1 MKINVNYIDNELIL
15 EDNKILNIEIYNK
28 KFFYRFIKDLNLI
41 ENGNNLEE
49 ITAFNK
55 QNEEITLTNKI
66 EILSD
71 FLEFDLYNKKYSSDF
86 QKYIVKNSEEKNIDK
101 IVKEYSKVYDS
112 ITNIVNL
119 VDIPITI
126 KNDFDFDSI
135 IKSFKFEVNFSDNLL
150 NNLINLLEVKT
161 NLSKEKIYIFINL
174 KSYLNNEDLLE
185 FYKYIYL
192 KNINSIFIDTSKYA
206 DLNDYI
212 NKVIIDRDLDEFVIQ

>member
-15 EDNKILNIEIYNK
+15 EDKKILNIEIYNK
-28 KFFYRFIKDLNLI
+28 KFFYRFIKDLSLI

-71 FLEFDLYNKKYSSDF
+71 FLDFDLYNKKYSSDF

-112 ITNIVNL
+112 ISNIVNL
-119 VDIPITI
+119 LDIPITI
-126 KNDFDFDSI
+126 KNDFDFESI
-135 IKSFKFEVNFSDNLL
+135 IKSFKFEVNFSDDLL
-150 NNLINLLEVKT
+150 NNLTDLLEIKLS
-161 NLSKEKIYIFINL
+161 LSKEKIYVFINL
-174 KSYLNNEDLLE
+174 KSYLSNEDLLE
-185 FYKYIYL
+185 FYKYICS
-192 KNINSIFIDTSKYA
+192 KNINSIFIDTSKYE
-206 DLNDYI
+206 DFNNYV
-212 NKVIIDRDLDEFVIQ
+212 NKIIIDTDLDEFVI

>member
-1 MKINVNYIDNELIL
+1 MKINVNYIDNELIV

-41 ENGNNLEE
+41 EDGNTIEE

-71 FLEFDLYNKKYSSDF
+71 FLDFDLYNKKYSSDF

-112 ITNIVNL
+112 ISNIVNL
-119 VDIPITI
+119 IDIPITI
-126 KNDFDFDSI
+126 KNDFDFESI
-135 IKSFKFEVNFSDNLL
+135 IKSFKFEVNFFDNLL
-150 NNLINLLEVKT
+150 NNLIDLLEVKL
-161 NLSKEKIYIFINL
+161 NLSKEKIYVFINL

-185 FYKYIYL
+185 LYKYIFA
-192 KNINSIFIDTSKYA
+192 KNINSIFIDTNKYD
-206 DLNDYI
+206 DLNDNV
-212 NKVIIDRDLDEFVIQ
+212 NKIIIDTDLDEFVI

>member
-1 MKINVNYIDNELIL
+1 MKINVNYIENELIV

-41 ENGNNLEE
+41 EDGNTIEE

-71 FLEFDLYNKKYSSDF
+71 FLDFDLYNKKYSSDF

-112 ITNIVNL
+112 ISNIVNL
-119 VDIPITI
+119 IDIPITI
-126 KNDFDFDSI
+126 KNDFDFESI
-135 IKSFKFEVNFSDNLL
+135 IKSFKFEVNFFDNLL
-150 NNLINLLEVKT
+150 NNLIDLLEVKL
-161 NLSKEKIYIFINL
+161 NLSKEKIYVFINL
-174 KSYLNNEDLLE
+174 KSYLSNEDLLE
-185 FYKYIYL
+185 LYKYIFA
-192 KNINSIFIDTSKYA
+192 KNINSIFIDTNKYD
-206 DLNDYI
+206 DLNDNV
-212 NKVIIDRDLDEFVIQ
+212 NKIIIDTDLDEFVI

>member
-41 ENGNNLEE
+41 ENGNNIEE

-71 FLEFDLYNKKYSSDF
+71 FLDFDLYNKKYSSDF

-101 IVKEYSKVYDS
+101 IVKEFSKVYDS
-112 ITNIVNL
+112 ISNIVNL
-119 VDIPITI
+119 LDIPITI
-126 KNDFDFDSI
+126 KNDFDFESI
-135 IKSFKFEVNFSDNLL
+135 VKSFKFEVNFSDNLL
-150 NNLINLLEVKT
+150 NNLTDLLEVKL
-161 NLSKEKIYIFINL
+161 NLSKEKIYVFINL
-174 KSYLNNEDLLE
+174 KSYLSNEDLTD
-185 FYKYIYL
+185 YVNKI
-192 KNINSIFIDTSKYA
+192 IIDT
-206 DLNDYI
+206 
-212 NKVIIDRDLDEFVIQ
+212 DLDEFVI

>member
-41 ENGNNLEE
+41 ENGNTLEE

-71 FLEFDLYNKKYSSDF
+71 FLDFDLYNRKYSSDF

-112 ITNIVNL
+112 ISNIVNL

-126 KNDFDFDSI
+126 KNDFDFESI
-135 IKSFKFEVNFSDNLL
+135 IKFFKFEVNFSDNLL
-150 NNLINLLEVKT
+150 NNLTDLLEVKL
-161 NLSKEKIYIFINL
+161 NLSKEKIYVFINL
-174 KSYLNNEDLLE
+174 KSYLSNEDLLDL
-185 FYKYIYL
+185 YKYICS
-192 KNINSIFIDTSKYA
+192 KNINSIFIDANKYE
-206 DLNDYI
+206 DSNNYV
-212 NKVIIDRDLDEFVIQ
+212 NKIIIDTDLDEFVI

>member
-71 FLEFDLYNKKYSSDF
+71 FLEFDSYNKKYSSDF

-174 KSYLNNEDLLE
+174 KKLKHL
-185 FYKYIYL
+185 FKY
-192 KNINSIFIDTSKYA
+192 F
-206 DLNDYI
+206 
-212 NKVIIDRDLDEFVIQ
+212 

>member
-135 IKSFKFEVNFSDNLL
+135 IKSFKFEVNFSDDLL

-192 KNINSIFIDTSKYA
+192 KNIYSIFIDTSKYA

-212 NKVIIDRDLDEFVIQ
+212 NKVIIDRDLDEFVI

>member
-1 MKINVNYIDNELIL
+1 MKKLVSIIVS
-15 EDNKILNIEIYNK
+15 IYN
-28 KFFYRFIKDLNLI
+28 
-41 ENGNNLEE
+41 
-49 ITAFNK
+49 
-55 QNEEITLTNKI
+55 
-66 EILSD
+66 
-71 FLEFDLYNKKYSSDF
+71 
-86 QKYIVKNSEEKNIDK
+86 EEKNIDK

>member
-1 MKINVNYIDNELIL
+1 MKINVNYIDNELIV

-41 ENGNNLEE
+41 EDGNTIEE

-71 FLEFDLYNKKYSSDF
+71 FLDFDLYNKKYSSDF

-112 ITNIVNL
+112 ISNIVNL
-119 VDIPITI
+119 IDIPITI
-126 KNDFDFDSI
+126 KNDFDFESI
-135 IKSFKFEVNFSDNLL
+135 IKSFKFEVNFFDNLL
-150 NNLINLLEVKT
+150 NNLIDLLEVKL
-161 NLSKEKIYIFINL
+161 NLSKEKIYVFINL
-174 KSYLNNEDLLE
+174 KSYLSNEDLLE
-185 FYKYIYL
+185 LYKYIFT
-192 KNINSIFIDTSKYA
+192 KNINSIFIDTNKYD
-206 DLNDYI
+206 DLNDNV
-212 NKVIIDRDLDEFVIQ
+212 NKIIIDTDLDEFVI

>member
-71 FLEFDLYNKKYSSDF
+71 FLEFDSYNKKYSSDF
-86 QKYIVKNSEEKNIDK
+86 QKYIVKNSEEINIDK

-212 NKVIIDRDLDEFVIQ
+212 NKVIIDRDLDEFVI